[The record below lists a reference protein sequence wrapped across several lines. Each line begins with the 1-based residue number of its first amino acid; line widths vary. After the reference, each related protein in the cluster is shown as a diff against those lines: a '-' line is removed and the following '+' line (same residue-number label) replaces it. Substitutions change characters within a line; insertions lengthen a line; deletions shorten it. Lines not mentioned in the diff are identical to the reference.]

1 MFTYMWSHV
10 FTNQAKLMGQ
20 VSFWL
25 MLLFMGLFYQV
36 AWQYPVVDSFPL
48 IERLMDPQ
56 FLTNDF
62 YTNTFSEFS
71 PRLAL
76 AQAVVFISES
86 LDVHY
91 TQVIAYSNILR
102 IWLYG
107 AGLYLLFLQLS
118 NATVALVAFTFSAL
132 SFLSMPFLPAWW
144 PITFDL
150 TASNVALVF
159 AMFAWVMT
167 LKDRINISFVL
178 LSCAVYIHPLVGVQ
192 SLIISV
198 LLYVAYHGFYKF
210 MDLFKQPSVYIS
222 GAAFGVIF
230 IFIYTSFNQVL
241 SDERFVEINGM
252 FRHGH
257 HFIFSHMDTEKWVST
272 LLMVWTCIVIVFKL
286 KPNLRLTQTT
296 YSVIIFSTLMTVLGF
311 VFVELIP
318 TRFMVSFIPMRAFPI
333 LVPIVVLSLALLAEH
348 KFNNKDYVSFFV
360 LFLPFLPYQQLGLTW
375 YILPDHHE
383 LTLTLI
389 VALIAL
395 GNTILTEYRP
405 QTFKLINQ
413 LVTRFIAQPSIG
425 LAIFPIALLSLTI
438 AIFRININ
446 IPTIK
451 NDAKI
456 YGWIND
462 NTEKYDLIVSEL
474 NAANN
479 QKLRLIA
486 RRAVVISKDFPF
498 NEKYYEQ
505 WYERYSRLYIERDK
519 ARGHIDSLNEQQ
531 LNSLLDEFN
540 ATILIRTKTI
550 KSNTHFELIGESKG
564 ETAMSYIYRNKNLGA
579 L

>member
-1 MFTYMWSHV
+1 MWAHV
-10 FTNQAKLMGQ
+10 FSNQEKLMGQ
-20 VSFWL
+20 ISFWL

-48 IERLMDPQ
+48 IERLMDPL

-86 LDVHY
+86 LDIHY

-107 AGLYLLFLQLS
+107 GGLYLLFLHLS
-118 NATVALVAFTFSAL
+118 NAKVALVAFTFSSL

-167 LKDRINISFVL
+167 LRDRINISFIL
-178 LSCAVYIHPLVGVQ
+178 LTGAVYIHPLVGVQ
-192 SLIISV
+192 SFIIAV
-198 LLYVAYHGFYKF
+198 LLYVSYHGLEKF
-210 MDLFKQPSVYIS
+210 MSLFKQPSIYIS
-222 GAAFGVIF
+222 GAVFGGIF
-230 IFIYTSFNQVL
+230 LFIYSSFNQVL
-241 SDERFVEINGM
+241 SDDRFVEINGI

-257 HFIFSHMDTEKWVST
+257 HFIFSHMDIEKWVST
-272 LLMVWTCIVIVFKL
+272 LLMVCTCIAILYKL
-286 KPNLRLTQTT
+286 KPNPRLTQTT
-296 YSVIIFSTLMTVLGF
+296 YSVIIFSILMTVLGF
-311 VFVELIP
+311 VFVDLVP
-318 TRFMVSFIPMRAFPI
+318 TRIMVSFIPMRAFPI
-333 LVPIVVLSLALLAEH
+333 LVPIVVLSIALLAMH
-348 KFNNKDYVSFFV
+348 KFHNKDYVSFFAM
-360 LFLPFLPYQQLGLTW
+360 FLPFLPYQKLGVTW

-389 VALIAL
+389 VTLIVL
-395 GNTILTEYRP
+395 GNAILTEYRP
-405 QTFKLINQ
+405 HTFKLINQ
-413 LVTRFIAQPSIG
+413 LVERLARQPSVG
-425 LAIFPIALLSLTI
+425 LAIFPIALLSLAI
-438 AIFRININ
+438 AIFKIDIN

-451 NDAKI
+451 SDAKI
-456 YGWIND
+456 YEWVNN
-462 NTEKYDLIVSEL
+462 NTQKSDVIVTEL

-479 QKLRLIA
+479 QKLRLIS

-550 KSNTHFELIGESKG
+550 NSNTHFELIGESKG
-564 ETAMSYIYRNKNLGA
+564 ETAMSYIYRNKYLGA